1 MSNEKQNNMGDM
13 EFDGT
18 SEEWEALVEKNKM
31 SNTNVKTVTMNEVIL
46 DNVFEDLEFLSR
58 LMDDMI
64 SDMHNVKG
72 GQQARH
78 SYMLYRE
85 YVWKIRAALKKII

>member
-1 MSNEKQNNMGDM
+1 MGDM
-13 EFDGT
+13 EFNGT
-18 SEEWEALVEKNKM
+18 PEEWEALVKKNKM
-31 SNTNVKTVTMNEVIL
+31 SNNMKIVNMSQDTL
-46 DNVFEDLEFLSR
+46 DNVFEDLDFLSR

-72 GQQARH
+72 GQQVRH

-85 YVWKIRAALKKII
+85 YMWKMKAELKKGIANEQQ

>member
-1 MSNEKQNNMGDM
+1 MSNNNM
-13 EFDGT
+13 
-18 SEEWEALVEKNKM
+18 
-31 SNTNVKTVTMNEVIL
+31 KTVNMSEDAL
-46 DNVFEDLEFLSR
+46 GNVFEDLDFLSR

-72 GQQARH
+72 GQQVRH

-85 YVWKIRAALKKII
+85 YMWKIKAELKKGIANEQQ

>member
-1 MSNEKQNNMGDM
+1 MSNDNI
-13 EFDGT
+13 
-18 SEEWEALVEKNKM
+18 
-31 SNTNVKTVTMNEVIL
+31 KTVNMNANTL
-46 DNVFEDLEFLSR
+46 NDVFEDLNFLSK

-64 SDMHNVKG
+64 SDLHNIKG

-85 YVWKIRAALKKII
+85 YMWKLKADLKKGIINE